1 MTDEDSSQNED
12 TQGMFAVRL
21 AFDGGVSAVLTGE
34 HYSPEEVGAARAIVA
49 EESAKAMA
57 KGSSPVFLVRDSVVK
72 TALGAR
78 KHALRSGVSECASGT
93 CGEPCG
99 DCDACR
105 KAESDAFTSV
115 VLGAME
121 LPEGSLAEMLR
132 AAVSSVLGMTWA
144 DSPWSTALTDEEVEQ
159 VFDELNIK
167 KGTEDE
173 SH

>member
-1 MTDEDSSQNED
+1 MTDEDSSQNTD

-57 KGSSPVFLVRDSVVK
+57 EGSSPVFLVRDSVVK

-99 DCDACR
+99 DCEACR
-105 KAESDAFTSV
+105 KAERDAFTSV
-115 VLGAME
+115 ILGAMD
-121 LPEGSLAEMLR
+121 LPEGSLAERLR

-144 DSPWSTALTDEEVEQ
+144 DSPWSTAMTEEEVDE
-159 VFDELNIK
+159 VFTETGTTK
-167 KGTEDE
+167 KGTEE
-173 SH
+173 

>member
-57 KGSSPVFLVRDSVVK
+57 DGSSGSSPVFLVRDSVVK

-93 CGEPCG
+93 P
-99 DCDACR
+99 AR
-105 KAESDAFTSV
+105 KA
-115 VLGAME
+115 
-121 LPEGSLAEMLR
+121 R
-132 AAVSSVLGMTWA
+132 R
-144 DSPWSTALTDEEVEQ
+144 
-159 VFDELNIK
+159 
-167 KGTEDE
+167 
-173 SH
+173 